1 MIVNK
6 SISLFMS
13 TSLLFGYSI
22 SVIGISH
29 VAAQEDTVG
38 LNGINELAVH
48 VVVIVNSNSS
58 EIHISPDYSI
68 INNLSMARR

>member
-13 TSLLFGYSI
+13 ASLSFGYSI
-22 SVIGISH
+22 PGIGISH

-38 LNGINELAVH
+38 LNEPAVH

-58 EIHISPDYSI
+58 QIHNP
-68 INNLSMARR
+68 